1 MRFLSKIFKALNSA
15 QTPWQVTFAITLGM
29 VAGLTP
35 LSGIQTV
42 VIFFFAFLLNIHLG
56 LFFACSAFFAGI
68 GYLFD
73 PIFERIGYVLLTSEW
88 LNGLWTTWYNNGL
101 IRMTYFNSTLVMG
114 STVVAFVA
122 AAPLYIFLGWG
133 ISHYREVLGS
143 VLSKYPKLGL
153 LGILKASDKKDPLLR
168 WWGAGVF
175 AGVAVVLIAFMM
187 LMADPLA
194 KWALEGGASK
204 LLQRDVR
211 VGSVDIG
218 FGKGAVDIN
227 RLEVAGSKEGIDAVS
242 MEHMGFD
249 IDLNALL
256 FNRTHIEKI
265 AINGVGFD
273 TEATLKKTAA
283 IPDDTKENVQ
293 AGESGAKS
301 DDSSLMPA
309 FKLPDPKEV
318 LAKADLKS
326 LKVYD
331 DAQGELAKI
340 RAKWDQ
346 VAKNEFSDETLKK
359 FENDYEALKQ
369 KASSKDPTQLLKLK
383 NDIMTFTK
391 KIDERGKR
399 ITSLQKEFNAA
410 QKRIKSLTA
419 MIKNAP
425 LRDFNNLKSTYS
437 LDGKGAMNIVGTLFG
452 KKVKGYLV
460 MADKYYTMLAPYLKS
475 EKAPEEK
482 PPPRGQG
489 RWIKFAQRVPSP
501 DLLISKT
508 EIDGVL
514 NRQNFSA
521 TISDISDRQKTL
533 GRPITFKASSDG
545 QQISGLK
552 LSGEDNRL
560 GEGVVDRLAFSAKK
574 LSFETMALSSMT
586 LSNTALAFKGNVV
599 MNDAKTLKGKVHLGF
614 SDADIK
620 MNDLKGK
627 TAEMVS
633 DLLKSINRF
642 NADVTLGG
650 ELEDP
655 KVSVKTDLDK
665 KLSGAF
671 SAGLKKQAARYEKEL
686 KGLLDNQM
694 QERLGDFK
702 GEAANIA
709 DINTL
714 AGGQS
719 SALGKLG
726 SNAGGLVSGS
736 GGLKKL
742 LKF

>member
-1 MRFLSKIFKALNSA
+1 MQFLLKLFRALNSA
-15 QTPWQVTFAITLGM
+15 QTLWQVTLAITLGM
-29 VAGLTP
+29 VVGLTP

-42 VIFFFAFLLNIHLG
+42 VIFFLAFLLNIHLG
-56 LFFACSAFFAGI
+56 LFFASSALFAGI

-73 PIFERIGYVLLTSEW
+73 PMFEQVGFALLTSEG
-88 LNGLWTTWYNNGL
+88 LNGLWTAWYNNGL
-101 IRMTYFNSTLVMG
+101 MRLTYFNNTLALG
-114 STVVAFVA
+114 STVVALVA
-122 AAPLYIFLGWG
+122 AAPLYFLLGWS

-153 LGILKASDKKDPLLR
+153 FGILKASDKKDPLLR

-175 AGVAVVLIAFMM
+175 VGVAAVLIVFTM
-187 LMADPLA
+187 LLADPLA
-194 KWALEGGASK
+194 KWALEGGAST

-211 VGSVDIG
+211 VGSVDIS

-227 RLEVAGSKEGIDAVS
+227 RLEVAGSREGIDAVS

-265 AINGVGFD
+265 AINRMGFD
-273 TEATLKKTAA
+273 TKATLKKSAA
-283 IPDDTKENVQ
+283 IPDQTKEDVQ
-293 AGESGAKS
+293 AGESEAKS
-301 DDSSLMPA
+301 DDSSSMPA
-309 FKLPDPKEV
+309 FELPDPKEV
-318 LAKADLKS
+318 LANADLKS

-369 KASSKDPTQLLKLK
+369 KASSKDPKQLLNLK
-383 NDIMTFTK
+383 NDITTFTK

-410 QKRIKSLTA
+410 QKRIEHLMA
-419 MIKNAP
+419 VIKNAP
-425 LRDFNNLKSTYS
+425 MQDYNNLKSTYS
-437 LDGKGAMNIVGTLFG
+437 LDGKRAMNIVGTLFG

-489 RWIKFAQRVPSP
+489 RWIKFAQTVPSP

-521 TISDISDRQKTL
+521 TIRDISDHQKAL
-533 GRPITFKASSDG
+533 GRPITIKASSDG

-552 LSGEDNRL
+552 LSAEDNRL

-574 LSFETMALSSMT
+574 LSLETMALSSMT
-586 LSNTALAFKGNVV
+586 ISNTALAFDGDFV

-650 ELEDP
+650 DLEDP

-665 KLSGAF
+665 KLSGAL

-694 QERLGDFK
+694 QERLGAFK

-719 SALGKLG
+719 SALGDLG
-726 SNAGGLVSGS
+726 SNASGLISGG

>member
-1 MRFLSKIFKALNSA
+1 MQFLLKLFRALNSA

-42 VIFFFAFLLNIHLG
+42 VIFFLAFLLNIHLG
-56 LFFACSAFFAGI
+56 LFFASSAFFAGI

-73 PIFERIGYVLLTSEW
+73 PMFERIGYALLTSEG
-88 LNGLWTTWYNNGL
+88 LNGLWTALYNNGL
-101 IRMTYFNSTLVMG
+101 MRLTYFNNTLALG
-114 STVVAFVA
+114 STVVALVA
-122 AAPLYIFLGWG
+122 AAPLYFLLGWG
-133 ISHYREVLGS
+133 ISHYRESLGS

-153 LGILKASDKKDPLLR
+153 FGILQASDKKDPLLR

-175 AGVAVVLIAFMM
+175 AGVAVVLIVFTM
-187 LMADPLA
+187 LLADPLA
-194 KWALEGGASK
+194 KWALEGGAST

-211 VGSVDIG
+211 IGSVDIS
-218 FGKGAVDIN
+218 FGEGAVDIN

-265 AINGVGFD
+265 AINGMGFE
-273 TEATLKKTAA
+273 TEATLKKSVANT
-283 IPDDTKENVQ
+283 DEDVQ
-293 AGESGAKS
+293 AGESEAKS
-301 DDSSLMPA
+301 DEEFSMPA
-309 FKLPDPKEV
+309 FELPDPKQV
-318 LAKADLKS
+318 LANADLKS

-331 DAQGELAKI
+331 EARVELTRI
-340 RAKWDQ
+340 SAKWDE
-346 VAKNEFSDETLKK
+346 VAKNEFSDEALKT
-359 FENDYEALKQ
+359 FQNDYEALKR
-369 KASSKDPTQLLKLK
+369 KASSKDPKQLLKLTDDLTTFK
-383 NDIMTFTK
+383 N
-391 KIDERGKR
+391 KIDKRGKR
-399 ITSLQKEFNAA
+399 ITSLQKEFNAD
-410 QKRIKSLTA
+410 QKRIKSLMA
-419 MIKNAP
+419 VIKNAP
-425 LRDFNNLKSTYS
+425 MQDYNNLKSTYS

-452 KKVKGYLV
+452 KKVKGYV
-460 MADKYYTMLAPYLKS
+460 AMAEKYYTMLAPYLKS
-475 EKAPEEK
+475 EKAPEET

-489 RWIKFAQRVPSP
+489 RWIKFAQKVPSP

-514 NRQNFSA
+514 DRQNFSA
-521 TISDISDRQKTL
+521 TISDISDHQKAL

-545 QQISGLK
+545 KRISGLR

-560 GEGVVDRLAFSAKK
+560 GESVVDRLAFSVKK
-574 LSFETMALSSMT
+574 LSLEAMALSSMT
-586 LSNTALAFKGNVV
+586 LSNTALAFNGDFVI
-599 MNDAKTLKGKVHLGF
+599 NDAKALSGKVHLGF
-614 SDADIK
+614 RDADIK
-620 MNDLKGK
+620 MNNLKGT
-627 TAEMVS
+627 TAKMVS
-633 DLLKSINRF
+633 DVLKSINRF

-665 KLSGAF
+665 KLSSAF
-671 SAGLKKQAARYEKEL
+671 SAGLKKQAARNEKEL
-686 KGLLDNQM
+686 KGLLDTQM
-694 QERLGDFK
+694 QERLGAFK

-719 SALGKLG
+719 SALGDLG
-726 SNAGGLVSGS
+726 SNAGGLIS
-736 GGLKKL
+736 GGGIKKL
-742 LKF
+742 LRF

>member
-1 MRFLSKIFKALNSA
+1 MQFLLKLFRALNSA

-42 VIFFFAFLLNIHLG
+42 VIFFLAFLLNIHLG
-56 LFFACSAFFAGI
+56 LFFASSAFFAGI

-73 PIFERIGYVLLTSEW
+73 PMFERIGYVLLTIEG
-88 LNGLWTTWYNNGL
+88 LNGLWTAWYNNGL
-101 IRMTYFNSTLVMG
+101 MRLTYFNNTLVLG
-114 STVVAFVA
+114 STVVAILA
-122 AAPLYIFLGWG
+122 AAPLYFLLGWA
-133 ISHYREVLGS
+133 ISHYREILGS
-143 VLSKYPKLGL
+143 VLSKFPKLGL
-153 LGILKASDKKDPLLR
+153 FGILQASGKKDPLLR

-175 AGVAVVLIAFMM
+175 VGVAAVLIAFAI
-187 LMADPLA
+187 LLADPLA

-211 VGSVDIG
+211 VGSVDIS

-227 RLEVAGSKEGIDAVS
+227 RLEVAGSKDGFDAVS

-265 AINGVGFD
+265 AINGMGFE
-273 TEATLKKTAA
+273 TEAILKKSAA
-283 IPDDTKENVQ
+283 TPDETDEDVQ
-293 AGESGAKS
+293 TGESEAKS
-301 DDSSLMPA
+301 DNSSSMPA
-309 FKLPDPKEV
+309 FELPDPKQV
-318 LAKADLKS
+318 LANADLKS

-331 DAQGELAKI
+331 EAQAELAQI
-340 RAKWDQ
+340 RAKWDK
-346 VAKNEFSDETLKK
+346 VAKNEFSDETLKS
-359 FENDYEALKQ
+359 FENDYKVLKR
-369 KASSKDPTQLLKLK
+369 KASSKDPKQLLKLK
-383 NDIMTFTK
+383 DDITTFTK

-425 LRDFNNLKSTYS
+425 MQDYNNLKSTYS

-452 KKVKGYLV
+452 KKVKGYLA
-460 MADKYYTMLAPYLKS
+460 MAEKYYTMLAPYLKS
-475 EKAPEEK
+475 EKKPEEK
-482 PPPRGQG
+482 LPPRGQG
-489 RWIKFAQRVPSP
+489 RWIKFAQKVSSP
-501 DLLISKT
+501 DLLIRET

-514 NRQNFSA
+514 DRQNFSA
-521 TISDISDRQKTL
+521 MIRDISDHQKAL

-545 QQISGLK
+545 QQIRGLK

-560 GEGVVDRLAFSAKK
+560 GESTVDRLAFSAKK
-574 LSFETMALSSMT
+574 LSFETMALSSLT
-586 LSNTALAFKGNVV
+586 LSNTALAFNGDLV

-650 ELEDP
+650 ELESP

-665 KLSGAF
+665 KLSSAF

-686 KGLLDNQM
+686 KGLLDSQM
-694 QERLGDFK
+694 KERLGAFN

-719 SALGKLG
+719 SALGDLG
-726 SNAGGLVSGS
+726 SNASGLISSGS
-736 GGLKKL
+736 GLKKL

>member
-1 MRFLSKIFKALNSA
+1 MQFLLKLFRALNSA

-42 VIFFFAFLLNIHLG
+42 VIFFLAFLLNIHLG
-56 LFFACSAFFAGI
+56 LFFASSAFFAGI

-73 PIFERIGYVLLTSEW
+73 PMFERIGYALLTSEG
-88 LNGLWTTWYNNGL
+88 LNGLWTALYNNGL
-101 IRMTYFNSTLVMG
+101 MRLTYFNNTLALG
-114 STVVAFVA
+114 STVVALVA
-122 AAPLYIFLGWG
+122 AAPLYFLLGWG
-133 ISHYREVLGS
+133 ISHYREALGS

-153 LGILKASDKKDPLLR
+153 FGILQASDKKDPLLR

-175 AGVAVVLIAFMM
+175 AGVTVVLIVFTM
-187 LMADPLA
+187 LLADPLA
-194 KWALEGGASK
+194 KWALEGGAST

-211 VGSVDIG
+211 IGSVDIS
-218 FGKGAVDIN
+218 FGEGAVDIN

-265 AINGVGFD
+265 AINGMGFE
-273 TEATLKKTAA
+273 TEATLKKAVANTDEDA
-283 IPDDTKENVQ
+283 Q
-293 AGESGAKS
+293 AGESEAKS
-301 DDSSLMPA
+301 DEAFSMPA
-309 FKLPDPKEV
+309 FELPDPKQV
-318 LAKADLKS
+318 LANADLKS

-331 DAQGELAKI
+331 EAQAELAKI
-340 RAKWDQ
+340 SAKWDE
-346 VAKNEFSDETLKK
+346 VAKNEFSDEALKT
-359 FENDYEALKQ
+359 FQNDYEALKQ
-369 KASSKDPTQLLKLK
+369 KASSKDPKQLLKLTDDLTTFK
-383 NDIMTFTK
+383 N
-391 KIDERGKR
+391 KIDKRGKR
-399 ITSLQKEFNAA
+399 ITSLQKEFNAD
-410 QKRIKSLTA
+410 QKRIKSLMA
-419 MIKNAP
+419 VIKNAP
-425 LRDFNNLKSTYS
+425 MQDYNNLKSTYS

-452 KKVKGYLV
+452 KKVKGYV
-460 MADKYYTMLAPYLKS
+460 AMAEKYYTMLAPYLKS
-475 EKAPEEK
+475 EKAPEET

-489 RWIKFAQRVPSP
+489 RWIKFAQKVPSP

-514 NRQNFSA
+514 DRQNFSA
-521 TISDISDRQKTL
+521 TISDISDHQKAL

-545 QQISGLK
+545 QRISGLR

-560 GEGVVDRLAFSAKK
+560 GESVVDRLAFSVKK
-574 LSFETMALSSMT
+574 LSLEAMALSSMT
-586 LSNTALAFKGNVV
+586 LSNTALAFNGDFVI
-599 MNDAKTLKGKVHLGF
+599 NDAKALSGKVHLGF
-614 SDADIK
+614 RDADIK
-620 MNDLKGK
+620 INNLKGK

-633 DLLKSINRF
+633 DVLKSINHF

-665 KLSGAF
+665 KLSSAF

-686 KGLLDNQM
+686 KGLLDTQM
-694 QERLGDFK
+694 QERLGVFK
-702 GEAANIA
+702 GEVANIA

-719 SALGKLG
+719 SALGDLG
-726 SNAGGLVSGS
+726 SNAGGLIS
-736 GGLKKL
+736 GGGIKKL
-742 LKF
+742 LRF

>member
-1 MRFLSKIFKALNSA
+1 MRFLLKIFKALNSA

-42 VIFFFAFLLNIHLG
+42 VIFFLAFLLNIHLG

-73 PIFERIGYVLLTSEW
+73 PIFERIGYALLTSQW
-88 LNGLWTTWYNNGL
+88 LNGLWTTLYNNGL
-101 IRMTYFNSTLVMG
+101 IRLTYFNNTLANG
-114 STVVAFVA
+114 STVVALLA
-122 AAPLYIFLGWG
+122 AVPLYILLGWG
-133 ISHYREVLGS
+133 ISHYREALGS

-175 AGVAVVLIAFMM
+175 AGVAVVLIAFA
-187 LMADPLA
+187 LLLADPLA

-242 MEHMGFD
+242 VEQMGFD

-256 FNRTHIEKI
+256 FNRAHIEKI
-265 AINGVGFD
+265 AISGMGFD

-283 IPDDTKENVQ
+283 APDEKKEEVQ
-293 AGESGAKS
+293 SGESEAKS
-301 DDSSLMPA
+301 DDSSSMPA
-309 FKLPDPKEV
+309 FELPDPKDV
-318 LAKADLKS
+318 IANADLKS

-331 DAQGELAKI
+331 DAQQELAEI
-340 RAKWDQ
+340 RAKWDD
-346 VAKNEFSDETLKK
+346 VAKNEFSDKAIKEL
-359 FENDYEALKQ
+359 ENDYKVLKR
-369 KASSKDPTQLLKLK
+369 KASSKDPGQLLELKDDLKAFERKL
-383 NDIMTFTK
+383 D
-391 KIDERGKR
+391 KR
-399 ITSLQKEFNAA
+399 ENQIKSLQKEFNAA
-410 QKRIKSLTA
+410 QKRVTHLMA
-419 MIKNAP
+419 VIKNAP
-425 LRDFNNLKSTYS
+425 MQDYNNLKSTYS
-437 LDGKGAMNIVGTLFG
+437 LDGKGAMNIVGALFG
-452 KKVKGYLV
+452 KKVKDYLA

-521 TISDISDRQKTL
+521 TISDISDHQKAL

-560 GEGVVDRLAFSAKK
+560 GEGVIDRLAFSAKK
-574 LSFETMALSSMT
+574 LSLETMTLSSMT
-586 LSNTALAFKGNVV
+586 LSNTALAFNGDLV

-642 NADVTLGG
+642 NADVTFGG

-665 KLSGAF
+665 KLTGAF

-686 KGLLDNQM
+686 KGLLDAQM
-694 QERLGDFK
+694 QERLGAFK

-719 SALGKLG
+719 SALGKMG
-726 SNAGGLVSGS
+726 SNAGGLVSGG